1 VQVRRPLAFIIWA
14 LTLGACGSETPTS
27 PPAASLSSTTAVK
40 TIGVSPTRLSFIW
53 YARRNTLPPSQVLKI
68 SNLGSGTLAW
78 TATSST
84 WLKLS
89 SKSGTAPSSV
99 TVWFNPSGIQP
110 PIGYN
115 GYRPQSLSGS
125 IKVSATGATNTPL
138 TVPVTLY
145 IRYY

>member
-1 VQVRRPLAFIIWA
+1 MQVRPRLALIISA
-14 LTLGACGSETPTS
+14 LILGACGSETPTS
-27 PPAASLSSTTAVK
+27 PSVESFSVTAVR
-40 TIGVSPTRLSFIW
+40 TIGVSPTRLYFIW

-78 TATSST
+78 TATSSS

-99 TVWFNPSGIQP
+99 TVSFNPSGTGVGI
-110 PIGYN
+110 N
-115 GYRPQSLSGS
+115 GYRPAGLSGS

-138 TVPVTLY
+138 TVPVGLI